1 MRRSEFRHR
10 QVRGVLLQRLINDE
24 RATAGLHGLEL
35 IGRDQLINA
44 AAAFA
49 DDCRGLVDWDQY
61 RLKLTHGEMLLFS
74 LGIMGRAARGIA
86 PAPSEVSCRV
96 CASGRR
102 WLGYFCDL
110 RQQNLPRKRRIAWVL
125 GTTSRAF
132 RDRERAILLD
142 LPDSIYVHAAAYIP

>member
-1 MRRSEFRHR
+1 MVKCSYF
-10 QVRGVLLQRLINDE
+10 RLI
-24 RATAGLHGLEL
+24 
-35 IGRDQLINA
+35 
-44 AAAFA
+44 
-49 DDCRGLVDWDQY
+49 V
-61 RLKLTHGEMLLFS
+61 
-74 LGIMGRAARGIA
+74 GRAARGIA

-132 RDRERAILLD
+132 RDRALPIFPD
-142 LPDSIYVHAAAYIP
+142 LPDSTFVHAVAYVL